1 MNLKDLQKTGGKRI
15 MQMLGI
21 LLALAILCYGC
32 FKGLSTLWMAPICA
46 VLVAAISGLDV
57 FTSFTQTYMGG
68 FADFTEGYL
77 MIFMLGAIFGKLM
90 EVTGAAHAI
99 GSVVIKLVGKKRA
112 VLAVIIACAIMTY
125 GGISLFI
132 VMFVIYPIA
141 AAAFR
146 DADIPRCL
154 FPGAYAVGCY
164 TFTMTALPGSPQI
177 QNLIPMQYFGTTA
190 MAAPVL
196 GIIASVLLLG
206 IGIVWMAYREKSLK
220 KKGIGW
226 TENPNAPMDAE
237 TEKVKMHP
245 LIAFLPL
252 LTVVIVLNALKQDA
266 VVALAAGVIVAIL
279 CGVKNVKLPQ
289 YIKAFNS
296 GAVESLEISLITS
309 AVVGFGSVVKTVP
322 AFNNLA
328 DAVFKLPIS
337 PLLVIFI
344 SINIL
349 AGICGS
355 ASGGMS
361 IALSALSDKF
371 IALSESTGIP
381 LPVFHRIVSLSSGG
395 LDTLPPGAAALLRY
409 CGCSFKESYIDVFIT
424 SLVAPMAVSLICI
437 LLASL
442 GLTF

>member
-1 MNLKDLQKTGGKRI
+1 

-21 LLALAILCYGC
+21 ILALILLCYGC

-46 VLVAAISGLDV
+46 VLVAVLCGLDV
-57 FTSFTQTYMGG
+57 MESFTVTFMGG
-68 FADFTEGYL
+68 FADFTEAYL
-77 MIFMLGAIFGKLM
+77 MVFMLGAIFGKLM

-99 GSVVIKLVGKKRA
+99 GSAVIRLVGKKRA

-132 VMFVIYPIA
+132 VMFVVYPIA

-146 DADIPRCL
+146 DANIPRCL

-177 QNLIPMQYFGTTA
+177 QNLIPIQYFGTNA

-196 GIIASVLLLG
+196 GLVASVLLLG
-206 IGIVWMAYREKSLK
+206 FGIAWMTYREKTLVK
-220 KKGIGW
+220 KELGW

-237 TEKVKMHP
+237 TEKVKMNT
-245 LIAFLPL
+245 LAAFLPL
-252 LTVVIVLNALKQDA
+252 LTVVLVLNVLRQDA
-266 VVALAAGVIVAIL
+266 VVALAAGIIVSII
-279 CGVKNVKLPQ
+279 CGLKNVKLNQ
-289 YIKAFNS
+289 YMKAFNS
-296 GAVESLEISLITS
+296 GAVESLEISMITS

-322 AFNNLA
+322 AFNTLA
-328 DAVFKLPIS
+328 DNVFKLPIS

-344 SINIL
+344 SINVL

-381 LPVFHRIVSLSSGG
+381 LPVFHRLVSLSSGG

-409 CGCSFKESYIDVFIT
+409 CGCSFKESYIDVFMT
-424 SLVAPMAVSLICI
+424 SLIAPMVVTLICI
-437 LLASL
+437 GLASI
-442 GLTF
+442 GLIF

>member
-1 MNLKDLQKTGGKRI
+1 
-15 MQMLGI
+15 MLGI
-21 LLALAILCYGC
+21 LIALAVLCCGC
-32 FKGLSTLWMAPICA
+32 FKGLSTLWMAPVCA
-46 VLVAAISGLDV
+46 IIVAALNGLDV
-57 FTSFTQTYMGG
+57 FMAFTQTYMGG
-68 FADFTEGYL
+68 FAEFTEGYL

-90 EVTGAAHAI
+90 EISGAAHSI
-99 GSVVIKLVGKKRA
+99 GAAVIKLVGKKKA
-112 VLAVIIACAIMTY
+112 VLAVIISCSIMTY

-154 FPGAYAVGCY
+154 FPGAYAAGCY

-177 QNLIPMQYFGTTA
+177 QNLIPTQYFGTTA
-190 MAAPVL
+190 AAAPVM
-196 GIIASVLLLG
+196 GCVASVLFL
-206 IGIVWMAYREKSLK
+206 IFSIIWMDMREKKLK
-220 KKGIGW
+220 KAGLGW
-226 TENPNAPMDAE
+226 TEHTQTAVA
-237 TEKVKMHP
+237 TEIKDMHP
-245 LIAFLPL
+245 MVAVLPL
-252 LTVVIVLNALKQDA
+252 LTVVVVLNILKQDA
-266 VVALAAGVIVAIL
+266 VISLACGVIAAIL
-279 CGVKNVKLPQ
+279 CGWKNVKIPQ
-289 YIKAFNS
+289 FIEAFNS

-328 DAVFKLPIS
+328 DAVFQLPIS

-344 SINIL
+344 SINVL

-381 LPVFHRIVSLSSGG
+381 LTVFHRIVSLSSGG
-395 LDTLPPGAAALLRY
+395 LDTLPPGAAALLKY
-409 CGCSFKESYIDVFIT
+409 CGCSFKESYIDVFMISVIAPICIT
-424 SLVAPMAVSLICI
+424 LFCI
-437 LLASL
+437 LLASF

>member
-1 MNLKDLQKTGGKRI
+1 MLSGLDLR
-15 MQMLGI
+15 LRVRV
-21 LLALAILCYGC
+21 LLAL
-32 FKGLSTLWMAPICA
+32 F
-46 VLVAAISGLDV
+46 
-57 FTSFTQTYMGG
+57 
-68 FADFTEGYL
+68 
-77 MIFMLGAIFGKLM
+77 
-90 EVTGAAHAI
+90 
-99 GSVVIKLVGKKRA
+99 
-112 VLAVIIACAIMTY
+112 AVIIACSIMTY

-154 FPGAYAVGCY
+154 FPGAYAAGCY

-177 QNLIPMQYFGTTA
+177 QNLIPTQYFGTTA
-190 MAAPVL
+190 TAAPVL
-196 GIIASVLLLG
+196 GCIASVLFLAFS
-206 IGIVWMAYREKSLK
+206 IAWMSYREKKLK
-220 KKGIGW
+220 KAGLGW
-226 TENPNAPMDAE
+226 TENPDVPIDSEAQN
-237 TEKVKMHP
+237 KHMHP
-245 LIAFLPL
+245 IVALLPL
-252 LTVVIVLNALKQDA
+252 ITVVVVLNILKQDA
-266 VVALAAGVIVAIL
+266 VIALACGVIVAVL
-279 CGVKNVKLPQ
+279 CGLKNVKLAQ

-381 LPVFHRIVSLSSGG
+381 LTVFHRIVSLSSGG
-395 LDTLPPGAAALLRY
+395 LDTLPPGAAALLKY
-409 CGCSFKESYIDVFIT
+409 CGCSFKESYIDVFLISVIAPIFIT
-424 SLVAPMAVSLICI
+424 LFCI

>member
-1 MNLKDLQKTGGKRI
+1 
-15 MQMLGI
+15 MLSI
-21 LLALAILCYGC
+21 LIALAVLCYGC
-32 FKGLSTLWMAPICA
+32 FKGLSTLWMAPLCA
-46 VLVAAISGLDV
+46 IIVATLSGLDV
-57 FTSFTQTYMGG
+57 FTAFTQTYMGG
-68 FADFTEGYL
+68 FAEFTEGYL

-90 EVTGAAHAI
+90 EISGAAHSI
-99 GSVVIKLVGKKRA
+99 GAAVIKLVGRKKA
-112 VLAVIIACAIMTY
+112 VLAVIISCSIMTY

-154 FPGAYAVGCY
+154 FPGAYAAGCY

-177 QNLIPMQYFGTTA
+177 QNLIPTQYFGTTA
-190 MAAPVL
+190 AAAPVM
-196 GIIASVLLLG
+196 GCIASVLFL
-206 IGIVWMAYREKSLK
+206 IFSIIWMDMREKKLK
-220 KKGIGW
+220 KAGLGW
-226 TENPNAPMDAE
+226 TEHTQATSAAE
-237 TEKVKMHP
+237 IKDMHP
-245 LIAFLPL
+245 MVAVLPL
-252 LTVVIVLNALKQDA
+252 LTVVVVLNILKQDA
-266 VVALAAGVIVAIL
+266 VIALACGVIAAIL
-279 CGVKNVKLPQ
+279 CGLKNVKIPQ
-289 YIKAFNS
+289 FIEAFNS

-328 DAVFKLPIS
+328 DAVFQLPIS

-344 SINIL
+344 SINVL

-361 IALSALSDKF
+361 IALSALGDKF

-381 LPVFHRIVSLSSGG
+381 LTVFHRIVSLSSGG
-395 LDTLPPGAAALLRY
+395 LDTLPPGAAALLKY
-409 CGCSFKESYIDVFIT
+409 CGCSFKESYIDVFMISVIAPICIT
-424 SLVAPMAVSLICI
+424 LFCI
-437 LLASL
+437 LLASF

>member
-1 MNLKDLQKTGGKRI
+1 

-21 LLALAILCYGC
+21 ILALILLCYGC

-46 VLVAAISGLDV
+46 VLVAVLCGLDV
-57 FTSFTQTYMGG
+57 MESFTVTFMGG

-99 GSVVIKLVGKKRA
+99 GSTVIKLVGKKRA

-132 VMFVIYPIA
+132 VMFVVYPIA

-146 DADIPRCL
+146 DANVPRCL

-177 QNLIPMQYFGTTA
+177 QNLIPIQYFGTNA

-196 GIIASVLLLG
+196 GIVASVLLLG
-206 IGIVWMAYREKSLK
+206 FGIVWMTYREKTLV
-220 KKGIGW
+220 KKGLGW
-226 TENPNAPMDAE
+226 TENPNAPMDVE
-237 TEKVKMHP
+237 TEKVKMNT
-245 LIAFLPL
+245 LVAFFPL
-252 LTVVIVLNALKQDA
+252 LTVVLVLNVLGQDA
-266 VVALAAGVIVAIL
+266 VVALAAGVIVSII
-279 CGVKNVKLPQ
+279 CGLKNVKLNQ

-296 GAVESLEISLITS
+296 GAIESLEISLITS

-322 AFNNLA
+322 AFNTLA
-328 DAVFKLPIS
+328 DNIFKLPIS
-337 PLLVIFI
+337 PLFVIFI

-381 LPVFHRIVSLSSGG
+381 LPVFHRLVSLSSGG

-409 CGCSFKESYIDVFIT
+409 CGCSFKESYIDVFMT
-424 SLVAPMAVSLICI
+424 SLIAPMVVTLICI
-437 LLASL
+437 GLASM
-442 GLTF
+442 GLLF

>member
-1 MNLKDLQKTGGKRI
+1 

-21 LLALAILCYGC
+21 VLALILLCYGC

-46 VLVAAISGLDV
+46 VLVAVLCGLDV
-57 FTSFTQTYMGG
+57 MESFTVTFMGG

-99 GSVVIKLVGKKRA
+99 GSAVIKLVGKKRA

-132 VMFVIYPIA
+132 VMFVVYPIA
-141 AAAFR
+141 AATFR
-146 DADIPRCL
+146 DANIPRCL

-177 QNLIPMQYFGTTA
+177 QNLIPIQYFGTNA

-196 GIIASVLLLG
+196 GIVASVLLLG
-206 IGIVWMAYREKSLK
+206 FGIAWMTYREKTLV
-220 KKGIGW
+220 KKGLGW
-226 TENPNAPMDAE
+226 TENPNAPMDVE
-237 TEKVKMHP
+237 TEKVKMNT
-245 LIAFLPL
+245 LVAFLPL
-252 LTVVIVLNALKQDA
+252 LTVVLVLNVLEQDA
-266 VVALAAGVIVAIL
+266 VVALAAGVIVSII
-279 CGVKNVKLPQ
+279 CGLKNIKLNQ

-322 AFNNLA
+322 AFNTLA
-328 DAVFKLPIS
+328 DNVFKLPIS

-344 SINIL
+344 SINVL

-381 LPVFHRIVSLSSGG
+381 LPVFHRLVSLSSGG
-395 LDTLPPGAAALLRY
+395 LDTLPPGAVALLRY
-409 CGCSFKESYIDVFIT
+409 CGCSFKESYIDVFMT
-424 SLVAPMAVSLICI
+424 SLIAPMVVTLICI
-437 LLASL
+437 GLASM
-442 GLTF
+442 GLLF